1 MAGSPI
7 MWRAIFLSASRA
19 ISTVSTAVAHL
30 LVQRKK
36 ISVFRNDLVLAL
48 LDGLRALT
56 STTCCILWVCAML
69 HWFCHHLW
77 HRIRLGGLYAA
88 AFCLSAH
95 LLNTVL
101 LGSGRTKRVYTN
113 FEHQKFSGNFNNL
126 ESSKVRFYRDF
137 FFFLMTE
144 VLITVTVPCK
154 PQKRTITDRTEV
166 FPGRQLQQG
175 GRKWCDAFS
184 FRKWTLGNGHN
195 GRSALTSEYP
205 SSYRWHDYNFI
216 HHPALILQHF
226 D

>member
-56 STTCCILWVCAML
+56 STTCCMLWVCAML

-137 FFFLMTE
+137 FFFFNDGSPDNSDGTMQAA
-144 VLITVTVPCK
+144 K
-154 PQKRTITDRTEV
+154 KNNY
-166 FPGRQLQQG
+166 G
-175 GRKWCDAFS
+175 
-184 FRKWTLGNGHN
+184 
-195 GRSALTSEYP
+195 
-205 SSYRWHDYNFI
+205 SYRSLSWKTA
-216 HHPALILQHF
+216 PARGQKMVRRF
-226 D
+226 QFPQMDPR